1 MSNNENTFTTT
12 TVETKETKAL
22 SSPSKSLCPRPSA
35 SLNTKR
41 SLEESLDVFAST
53 SSEAENSKLSPPS
66 PPPPP
71 KESVIDLSIS
81 DDSDGTD
88 DRRLVAATDN
98 VCDKKTPSK
107 TLQTSEKSSDKSP
120 TATTTPTK
128 KALPPGLAKPRQR
141 TLLEMLDQTYNQ
153 ITGPATKRYCVNK
166 SPQQKE
172 KLQKE

>member
-1 MSNNENTFTTT
+1 MSNNEKTITTT

-53 SSEAENSKLSPPS
+53 SSEAENSKLSPT
-66 PPPPP
+66 PPPP

-81 DDSDGTD
+81 DDSDDTD

-98 VCDKKTPSK
+98 ACDKKTPCK
-107 TLQTSEKSSDKSP
+107 TPQTSEKSSDKSP
-120 TATTTPTK
+120 TATTTPAK

-172 KLQKE
+172 KLPKE